1 MLFHLLA
8 FFEIK
13 ETSIIVSQGVLS
25 LHFYLSPVLKMYDSH
40 RKIDYLTINQL
51 IKTEYLILI
60 TRVMVTYWSKL

>member
-1 MLFHLLA
+1 MISFIGI
-8 FFEIK
+8 FEIK

-40 RKIDYLTINQL
+40 KKIDYSTINQL

-60 TRVMVTYWSKL
+60 TRVMVTCWSKL